1 MLETALDRELGKR
14 LERVYKLSRRPETLV
29 ELQAL
34 FREKRNNPAVE
45 VYLERVRS
53 GAGVIGASSGP
64 TSYRNVLA
72 EGDVDVMCGYDA
84 LMNALLRGAGVVQAS
99 CVHCGEA
106 MVFDLRD
113 HDLTRQSTPEL
124 LFWLGTGPIGA
135 PGNPVCDH
143 LHLFPD
149 RTHLDGWLEGN
160 PDELGA
166 ALPIVEA
173 IAFFADHP
181 IPPSFAR
188 KAFDDR

>member
-1 MLETALDRELGKR
+1 MLETTLDLELGKR

-64 TSYRNVLA
+64 TPYRNVLA

-106 MVFDLRD
+106 MEFDLRD
-113 HDLTRQSTPEL
+113 HDTHPAIRPRAAVSGSVPAPSERRETRCAITFTCSP
-124 LFWLGTGPIGA
+124 TG
-135 PGNPVCDH
+135 
-143 LHLFPD
+143 
-149 RTHLDGWLEGN
+149 RT
-160 PDELGA
+160 
-166 ALPIVEA
+166 
-173 IAFFADHP
+173 
-181 IPPSFAR
+181 
-188 KAFDDR
+188 